1 MTVTL
6 SQLESHLWESANILR
21 GPVDAADFK
30 SYVFPLLFFKRLS
43 DVHDEEH
50 AAALKEFDGDE
61 EAALFPENYRF
72 QIPED
77 CHWRDVRE
85 VAVNVG
91 QALQTAMRGIEQANP
106 HTLYGIFGDAQWTNK
121 DRLSDAL
128 LRDLIEHFSR
138 LSLGNSAAKADVLG
152 QSYEYLIKKFADATN
167 KKAGEFYT
175 PRSVVRLMVNI
186 LDPREGESIYD
197 PTCGTGGML
206 LEAIHHVQ
214 ETRGD
219 VRTLWGRLYGQEKNL
234 TTSAIARMNLYLHGA
249 ADFQIVRGDT
259 LRSPAFF
266 SGDNLATFDC
276 VIANPPF
283 SLEKWGDEVWCS
295 DPYGR
300 NFAGMPPAKSGDFAW
315 VQHMIKSMAPNTGRM
330 AVVLPHGALF
340 RMGKEGEI
348 RKKIL
353 GMDLLEAV
361 IGLGP
366 NLFYGTG
373 LAACILVF
381 RQKKEKDRRNRVLIV
396 DASKEF
402 KTGRAQNELLPE
414 HVERIHGWVRDYTD
428 VEGIA
433 RLVTLDEIAANDH
446 NLNIPRY
453 VEPKVTSEVLT
464 VEDAMKRLRESAEAA
479 FAAEGRLVAIL
490 EVEGLL
496 QQCSSSDGISAED
509 RSREHDILTGY
520 ALRFDGYKY
529 LETRGSE
536 ERICAAMDAMTRGE
550 TEDLS
555 EIEQMAAF
563 FLQQRFLCKWGGEQ
577 LPQFSY
583 PWRIYRELFL
593 SVAKS
598 AVPSDFQH
606 AEWYISWEREYRNT
620 VQDDIELVRRI
631 HSETRYREWPTEAD
645 IQAANGDFQSNP

>member
-1 MTVTL
+1 MSSLTL
-6 SQLESHLWESANILR
+6 TKLESHLWEAANILR

-30 SYVFPLLFFKRLS
+30 TYVFPLLFFKRIS
-43 DVHDEEH
+43 DVHDEEYD
-50 AAALKEFDGDE
+50 AAMKEFDGDE
-61 EAALFPENYRF
+61 EAALFPENYGF
-72 QIPED
+72 QVPD
-77 CHWRDVRE
+77 GSHWRDVRK
-85 VAVNVG
+85 VAKNVG
-91 QALQTAMRGIEQANP
+91 QALQNALRGIEQANP

-138 LSLGNSAAKADVLG
+138 ISLGNSHAKVDILG
-152 QSYEYLIKKFADATN
+152 QSYEYLIKKFADVTN

-186 LDPREGESIYD
+186 LDPREGDSIYD

-219 VRTLWGRLYGQEKNL
+219 VRTLWGKLFGQEKNL
-234 TTSAIARMNLYLHGA
+234 TTSAIARMNLFLHGA

-259 LRSPAFF
+259 LRNPAFF
-266 SGDNLATFDC
+266 LGDSLATFDC

-283 SLEKWGDEVWCS
+283 SLEKWGDEVWSS

-300 NFAGMPPAKSGDFAW
+300 NFAGMPPAKSGDYAF
-315 VQHMIKSMAPNTGRM
+315 VQHMIKSMAPKTGRM

-348 RKKIL
+348 RRKLL

-381 RQKKEKDRRNRVLIV
+381 RQKKTKARKNKVLIV

-414 HVERIHGWVRDYTD
+414 HVARIHGWVRDYAD
-428 VEGIA
+428 VEGVA
-433 RLVTLDEIAANDH
+433 RVVPLDEIAANDH

-453 VEPKVTSEVLT
+453 VEPTVDQDVLT
-464 VEDAMKRLRESAEAA
+464 VKDAMKRLRASAAAA
-479 FAAEGRLVAIL
+479 FAAEEKLVGIL
-490 EVEGLL
+490 KREGLL
-496 QQCSSSDGISAED
+496 
-509 RSREHDILTGY
+509 
-520 ALRFDGYKY
+520 
-529 LETRGSE
+529 
-536 ERICAAMDAMTRGE
+536 
-550 TEDLS
+550 
-555 EIEQMAAF
+555 
-563 FLQQRFLCKWGGEQ
+563 
-577 LPQFSY
+577 
-583 PWRIYRELFL
+583 
-593 SVAKS
+593 V
-598 AVPSDFQH
+598 
-606 AEWYISWEREYRNT
+606 
-620 VQDDIELVRRI
+620 
-631 HSETRYREWPTEAD
+631 
-645 IQAANGDFQSNP
+645 

>member
-1 MTVTL
+1 MSSLTL
-6 SQLESHLWESANILR
+6 SQLESHLWEAANILR

-30 SYVFPLLFFKRLS
+30 TYVFPLLFFKRIS

-50 AAALKEFDGDE
+50 QAALEEFGGDE
-61 EAALFPENYRF
+61 EAALFPENYGF
-72 QIPED
+72 QVPD
-77 CHWRDVRE
+77 GCHWQDVRK
-85 VAVNVG
+85 VAKNVG
-91 QALQTAMRGIEQANP
+91 QALQAALRGIEQANP

-138 LSLGNSAAKADVLG
+138 ISLGNAHAKVDILG
-152 QSYEYLIKKFADATN
+152 QSYEYLIKKFADVTN

-219 VRTLWGRLYGQEKNL
+219 VRTLWGKLYGQEKNL
-234 TTSAIARMNLYLHGA
+234 TTSAIARMNLFLHGA

-259 LRSPAFF
+259 LRNPAFF

-283 SLEKWGDEVWCS
+283 SLEKWGDEVWSS

-315 VQHMIKSMAPNTGRM
+315 VQHMIKSMAPKTGRM

-348 RKKIL
+348 RKKLL

-381 RQKKEKDRRNRVLIV
+381 RQKKKKDPKNKVLIV

-414 HVERIHGWVRDYTD
+414 HVERIHGWVRGYTD
-428 VEGIA
+428 VAGIA

-453 VEPKVTSEVLT
+453 VEPTVTSEVLT
-464 VEDAMKRLRESAEAA
+464 VQEAMKRLRESAEAA
-479 FAAEGRLVAIL
+479 FAAEEKLVGIL
-490 EVEGLL
+490 KQEGLL
-496 QQCSSSDGISAED
+496 
-509 RSREHDILTGY
+509 
-520 ALRFDGYKY
+520 
-529 LETRGSE
+529 
-536 ERICAAMDAMTRGE
+536 
-550 TEDLS
+550 
-555 EIEQMAAF
+555 
-563 FLQQRFLCKWGGEQ
+563 LQR
-577 LPQFSY
+577 
-583 PWRIYRELFL
+583 
-593 SVAKS
+593 
-598 AVPSDFQH
+598 
-606 AEWYISWEREYRNT
+606 
-620 VQDDIELVRRI
+620 
-631 HSETRYREWPTEAD
+631 
-645 IQAANGDFQSNP
+645 